1 MNEINKINLSKQT
14 KFRLTEIIGIENYF
28 YQEINQRKSCSKK
41 LNKYVTAF
49 DYIDKILIVL
59 SATSSGVSVILF
71 TSVVGASVG
80 IPSASFTLIFSLTK
94 WIVNKIL
101 NITRNKKKKHDESFM
116 LPKSKL
122 NSFET
127 LISQALIDMDISH
140 EKVVTILKEKDKYER
155 MKDNLRS
162 ENEKYMSNDI
172 SWKQR
177 IKLWDWV
184 VRLKNTSCKATYKIK
199 DLSEKLLNI
208 SCR

>member
-1 MNEINKINLSKQT
+1 MNKSNSIKAIDKIILSEQI
-14 KFRLTEIIGIENYF
+14 KFRLSEIIGIENYF

-59 SATSSGVSVILF
+59 SATSSGVSIILF
-71 TSVVGASVG
+71 TSIVGAPVG
-80 IPSASFTLIFSLTK
+80 IASASFTLIFSLTTG
-94 WIVNKIL
+94 IVKKLL
-101 NITRNKKKKHDESFM
+101 NITRNKKKKHDKILM
-116 LPKSKL
+116 LAKSKL
-122 NSFET
+122 NSIET

-140 EKVVTILKEKDKYER
+140 EKFVTILNEKDKYER

-172 SWKQR
+172 S
-177 IKLWDWV
+177 
-184 VRLKNTSCKATYKIK
+184 CKATYKIK